1 MAPPKKTRWPIE
13 PHTQTKHLILR
24 RYLQAW
30 LPIMGRYNGRILF
43 VDGFAGPGRYAGG
56 EEGSPL
62 IALRT
67 LLTHPQFQAAQG
79 QREAIFIFIER
90 EQDRAGAL
98 RDELR
103 QFEAKSAI
111 PAWVK
116 YQVRQ
121 GEFAPEMTSV
131 LDSVARTGK
140 NLAPAFAFIDP
151 FGFAGAPMA
160 VVKRIMANPRCECL
174 ITFMYE
180 SVNRFVG
187 HPEAAIQAHFD
198 ELFGTERWRPLIV
211 EADPDRRRAGLVGL
225 YRDQL
230 IRAAGTRFVRTF
242 EMINRGNRTEYFLY
256 FATNS
261 PHGLSKMKEVM
272 WRADPAGG
280 QAFSDLTDTRQMVLL
295 EQAADLLPLQGLLRE
310 HFRGR
315 GWVDISEVERFVLE
329 DTPYSET
336 IHLRRGTLGEMEKT
350 KVPTLEARRPAG
362 KRDRPGEYPAGTQLK
377 FGQLTATTT

>member
-30 LPIMGRYNGRILF
+30 LPIMARYNGRILF

-56 EEGSPL
+56 EQGSPL
-62 IALRT
+62 IALTT
-67 LLTHPQFQAAQG
+67 LLGHPQFRAAQD
-79 QREAIFIFIER
+79 QREVVFIFIEK

-98 RDELR
+98 EDELR
-103 QFEAKSAI
+103 DFRAKTGI

-121 GEFAPEMTSV
+121 GEFASEMTSV
-131 LDSVARTGK
+131 LDSVAKTGK
-140 NLAPAFAFIDP
+140 DLAPAFAFIDP

-160 VVKRIMANPRCECL
+160 IVKRIMANPRCECL

-198 ELFGTERWRPLIV
+198 ELFGTEGWRPLIL
-211 EADPDRRRAGLVGL
+211 EADPERRRAGLVGL
-225 YRDQL
+225 YRHRL
-230 IRAAGTRFVRTF
+230 IREARAKFVRTF
-242 EMINRGNRTEYFLY
+242 EMINKGNRTEYFLY

-261 PHGLSKMKEVM
+261 AQGLSKMKEAM
-272 WRADPAGG
+272 WRADPLGG
-280 QAFSDLTDTRQMVLL
+280 EAFSDLTDTRQMTLL
-295 EQAADLLPLQGLLRE
+295 EQAPDLVALQRLLQER
-310 HFRGR
+310 FRGR
-315 GWVDISEVERFVLE
+315 GLIDIADVERFVLE
-329 DTPYSET
+329 ETPYSET
-336 IHLRRGTLGEMEKT
+336 IHLRRRTLGEMEKA
-350 KVPTLEARRPAG
+350 KPAAVEVRRPAG
-362 KRDRPGEYPAGTQLK
+362 KRERPDEYPVGTRLK
-377 FGQLTATTT
+377 FGSLPG

>member
-1 MAPPKKTRWPIE
+1 VAPPEKTRWPIE
-13 PHTQTKHLILR
+13 PHTQVKHLILR

-30 LPIMGRYNGRILF
+30 LPIMARYNGRILF
-43 VDGFAGPGRYAGG
+43 VDGFAGPGRYARG
-56 EEGSPL
+56 ENGSPL
-62 IALRT
+62 IALTT
-67 LLTHPQFQAAQG
+67 LLGHPQFQDVQD
-79 QREAIFIFIER
+79 QREVVFIFIEK
-90 EQDRAGAL
+90 EQDRARAL
-98 RDELR
+98 EDELR
-103 QFEAKSAI
+103 DFETKTGI

-131 LDSVARTGK
+131 LDSVVKTGR

-160 VVKRIMANPRCECL
+160 IVRRIMANPRCECL

-198 ELFGTERWRPLIV
+198 ELFGTESWRPLILEV
-211 EADPDRRRAGLVGL
+211 DPERRRTGLVGL

-230 IRAAGTRFVRTF
+230 MREAGAKFVRTF

-261 PHGLSKMKEVM
+261 AQGLSKMKEAM
-272 WRADPAGG
+272 WRADPLGG
-280 QAFSDLTDTRQMVLL
+280 EAFSDLTDTRQMTLL
-295 EQAADLLPLQGLLRE
+295 EPAADLLALQRLLQERF
-310 HFRGR
+310 HGR
-315 GWVDISEVERFVLE
+315 AWVDIEDVERFVLE
-329 DTPYSET
+329 ETPYSET
-336 IHLRRGTLGEMEKT
+336 IHLRRRSLGEMEKA
-350 KVPTLEARRPAG
+350 KPSAVEARRPAG
-362 KRDRPGEYPAGTQLK
+362 KRDRPGEYPAGTKLR
-377 FGQLTATTT
+377 FV